1 MKDNRFREKSSEAAT
16 KIKEKSIEIKSELLS
31 SKKIS
36 NERKKNL
43 YEDYKLSIVVPVY
56 NEENGIDPF
65 LERTKAVIDKLACD
79 YEIIFSMDPST
90 DRTYEVIKDHMSKD
104 KNIKLITMSRRF
116 RQAAATM
123 AGVLNCTGDI
133 CVVIDVDLQDP
144 PEVIL
149 DLVEKWKE
157 GYDVVYAQRIDRQGE
172 TRIRKVID
180 LTAYRVINFLSSV
193 EIPVDTAD
201 FRLINR
207 RVIEEIR
214 KMPETNMFFRGMVSY
229 VGFKQAAVRYH
240 REAREADESKYN
252 RLWGEFRMGF
262 HGIFCFSSKPL
273 EYVTF
278 LGGFMTGF
286 GAFLSSIYWIQRLFG
301 KKDNETICKGTTALM
316 WLLGGI
322 QVFVSG
328 LLGEYITRIYD
339 DVKGRQ
345 RFIIDEF
352 DEND

>member
-1 MKDNRFREKSSEAAT
+1 MSTNYD
-16 KIKEKSIEIKSELLS
+16 
-31 SKKIS
+31 
-36 NERKKNL
+36 
-43 YEDYKLSIVVPVY
+43 DYKLSVVVPVY
-56 NEENGIDPF
+56 NEENGIKPF
-65 LERTKAVIDKLACD
+65 LSRTEAVMEQLGCK
-79 YEIIFSMDPST
+79 YEIIFSLDPST
-90 DRTYEVIKDHMSKD
+90 DRTYEVIKENMERN

-149 DLVEKWKE
+149 DLVAKWKE

-172 TRIRKVID
+172 TKIRKIID
-180 LTAYRVINFLSSV
+180 LTAYRVINYLSSV

-229 VGFKQAAVRYH
+229 VGFKQTAVRYH
-240 REAREADESKYN
+240 REAREADVSKYN

-286 GAFLSSIYWIQRLFG
+286 GALLGIIHGIKSLFCE
-301 KKDNETICKGTTALM
+301 KKDRTHEGLVSLI
-316 WLLGGI
+316 WFIGGI
-322 QVFVSG
+322 IVFVSG
-328 LLGEYITRIYD
+328 LLGEYVTRIYD

-352 DEND
+352 DENE

>member
-1 MKDNRFREKSSEAAT
+1 MEN
-16 KIKEKSIEIKSELLS
+16 
-31 SKKIS
+31 
-36 NERKKNL
+36 
-43 YEDYKLSIVVPVY
+43 YKLSIVVPVY

-65 LERTKAVIDKLACD
+65 LKRTEKVIEKLDCD
-79 YEIIFSMDPST
+79 YEIIFSLDPSK
-90 DRTYEVIKDHMSKD
+90 DRTYEVIKEHMKRNH
-104 KNIKLITMSRRF
+104 NIKLITMSRRF

-149 DLVEKWKE
+149 ELVEKWKE

-229 VGFKQAAVRYH
+229 VGFKQTAVRYH
-240 REAREADESKYN
+240 REAREADVSKYN

-278 LGGFMTGF
+278 LGVFVTGI
-286 GAFLSSIYWIQRLFG
+286 GTILSMIYFIQKSIF
-301 KKDNETICKGTTALM
+301 KKSKTIISGLAALI
-316 WLLGGI
+316 WFIGGLQI
-322 QVFVSG
+322 FVSG
-328 LLGEYITRIYD
+328 LLGEYVTRIYD

-352 DEND
+352 DENNHDNN

>member
-1 MKDNRFREKSSEAAT
+1 MEPIK
-16 KIKEKSIEIKSELLS
+16 KIKNEIKLDLI
-31 SKKIS
+31 KKK
-36 NERKKNL
+36 EEK
-43 YEDYKLSIVVPVY
+43 YKLSIVVPVY
-56 NEENGIDPF
+56 NEENGIKPF
-65 LERTKAVIDKLACD
+65 LDRTEAVMNKLDCR
-79 YEIIFSMDPST
+79 YEIIFSLDPSS
-90 DRTYEVIKDHMSKD
+90 DRTYEVIKENMARN

-123 AGVLNCTGDI
+123 AGVLNCTGDA

-149 DLVEKWKE
+149 DLVAKWQE

-180 LTAYRVINFLSSV
+180 LTAYRVINYLSSV

-207 RVIEEIR
+207 KVIEEIR

-229 VGFKQAAVRYH
+229 VGFKQTAVRYH

-278 LGGFMTGF
+278 LGGFITGI
-286 GAFLSSIYWIQRLFG
+286 GCLLSTIYGFQKLVLRKSKTLVSGIA
-301 KKDNETICKGTTALM
+301 ALI
-316 WLLGGI
+316 WLIGGLQI
-322 QVFVSG
+322 FVSG
-328 LLGEYITRIYD
+328 LLGEYVTRIYD

-352 DEND
+352 DENE

>member
-1 MKDNRFREKSSEAAT
+1 MEE
-16 KIKEKSIEIKSELLS
+16 
-31 SKKIS
+31 
-36 NERKKNL
+36 
-43 YEDYKLSIVVPVY
+43 YKLSVVVPVY
-56 NEENGIDPF
+56 NEENGIEPF
-65 LERTKAVIDKLACD
+65 LERTEKVIDDLGCD
-79 YEIIFSMDPST
+79 YEIIFSLDPST
-90 DRTYEVIKDHMSKD
+90 DRTYEVIKENMKRNHH
-104 KNIKLITMSRRF
+104 IKLITMSRRF

-123 AGVLNCTGDI
+123 AGVLNCSGDI

-144 PEVIL
+144 PEVITE
-149 DLVEKWKE
+149 LVGKWKE

-172 TRIRKVID
+172 TKIRKLID
-180 LTAYRVINFLSSV
+180 LTAYRVINFLSDV

-229 VGFKQAAVRYH
+229 VGFKQTAVRYH
-240 REAREADESKYN
+240 REAREADVSKYN

-286 GAFLSSIYWIQRLFG
+286 GVLLSAVYFFEKAILR
-301 KKDNETICKGTTALM
+301 KAETFVKGITALI
-316 WLLGGI
+316 WFIGGLN
-322 QVFVSG
+322 VFVSG

-352 DEND
+352 DENKDE

>member
-1 MKDNRFREKSSEAAT
+1 MSKTKD
-16 KIKEKSIEIKSELLS
+16 
-31 SKKIS
+31 
-36 NERKKNL
+36 
-43 YEDYKLSIVVPVY
+43 DYLLSIVVPVY
-56 NEENGIDPF
+56 NEENGIKPF
-65 LERTKAVIDKLACD
+65 LDRTEAVVEKLGCD
-79 YEIIFSMDPST
+79 YEIIFSLDPST
-90 DRTYEVIKDHMSKD
+90 DRTYEVIKENMERNRH
-104 KNIKLITMSRRF
+104 IKLITMSRRF

-123 AGVLNCTGDI
+123 AGVLNCRGDI

-149 DLVEKWKE
+149 ELVEKWKE
-157 GYDVVYAQRIDRQGE
+157 GDDVVYAQRIDRQGE
-172 TRIRKVID
+172 TKIRKLID

-201 FRLINR
+201 FRLITR

-229 VGFKQAAVRYH
+229 VGFKQTAVRYH
-240 REAREADESKYN
+240 REAREADTSKYN

-278 LGGFMTGF
+278 LGGFMTAF
-286 GAFLSSIYWIQRLFG
+286 GVLLAMIHGIRKSLDEREKYS
-301 KKDNETICKGTTALM
+301 DNGLISLIWFM
-316 WLLGGI
+316 GGLI
-322 QVFVSG
+322 VFVCG
-328 LLGEYITRIYD
+328 LLGEYTTRIYD

>member
-1 MKDNRFREKSSEAAT
+1 MEN
-16 KIKEKSIEIKSELLS
+16 
-31 SKKIS
+31 
-36 NERKKNL
+36 
-43 YEDYKLSIVVPVY
+43 YKLSIVVPVY

-65 LERTKAVIDKLACD
+65 LKRTEKVIEKLDCD
-79 YEIIFSMDPST
+79 YEIIFSLDPSK
-90 DRTYEVIKDHMSKD
+90 DRTYEVIKEHMKRNH
-104 KNIKLITMSRRF
+104 NIKLITMSRRF

-149 DLVEKWKE
+149 ELVDKWKE

-172 TRIRKVID
+172 TKIRKVID

-229 VGFKQAAVRYH
+229 VGFKQTAVRYH
-240 REAREADESKYN
+240 REAREADVSKYN

-278 LGGFMTGF
+278 LGAFITGI
-286 GAFLSSIYWIQRLFG
+286 GTILSMIYFLQKCIL
-301 KKDNETICKGTTALM
+301 KKSKTIVSGIAALI
-316 WLLGGI
+316 WFIGGLQI
-322 QVFVSG
+322 FVSG

-352 DEND
+352 DENNHDND

>member
-1 MKDNRFREKSSEAAT
+1 MAENY
-16 KIKEKSIEIKSELLS
+16 
-31 SKKIS
+31 
-36 NERKKNL
+36 N
-43 YEDYKLSIVVPVY
+43 DYKLSVVVPVY
-56 NEENGIDPF
+56 NEENGIEPF
-65 LERTKAVIDKLACD
+65 LTRTEAVMDKLGCK
-79 YEIIFSMDPST
+79 YEIIFSLDPST
-90 DRTYEVIKDHMSKD
+90 DKTYEVIK
-104 KNIKLITMSRRF
+104 KNMERNKSIKLITMSRRF

-149 DLVEKWKE
+149 DLVDKWKE

-172 TRIRKVID
+172 TKIRKIID

-240 REAREADESKYN
+240 REAREADVSKYN

-286 GAFLSSIYWIQRLFG
+286 GALLGIIHGLKSAFG
-301 KKDNETICKGTTALM
+301 KAKDRSHEGLVSLI
-316 WLLGGI
+316 WFIGGVI
-322 QVFVSG
+322 VFVCG
-328 LLGEYITRIYD
+328 LLGEYVTRIYD

-352 DEND
+352 DENE

>member
-1 MKDNRFREKSSEAAT
+1 MSIYDN
-16 KIKEKSIEIKSELLS
+16 
-31 SKKIS
+31 
-36 NERKKNL
+36 
-43 YEDYKLSIVVPVY
+43 YKLSIVVPVY
-56 NEENGIDPF
+56 NEENGIEPF
-65 LERTKAVIDKLACD
+65 LARCEKVVEDLGCD
-79 YEIIFSMDPST
+79 YEIIFSLDPST
-90 DRTYEVIKDHMSKD
+90 DRTYEVIKENMDRNRH
-104 KNIKLITMSRRF
+104 IKLITMSRRF

-123 AGVLNCTGDI
+123 AGVLNCDGDI

-144 PEVIL
+144 PEVITE
-149 DLVEKWKE
+149 LVAKWKE

-172 TRIRKVID
+172 TKIRKLID

-201 FRLINR
+201 FRLITR

-229 VGFKQAAVRYH
+229 VGFKQTAVRYH
-240 REAREADESKYN
+240 REAREADDSKYN
-252 RLWGEFRMGF
+252 RFWGEFRMGF

-286 GAFLSSIYWIQRLFG
+286 GVLLAIRNSWKKAFGR
-301 KKDNETICKGTTALM
+301 KKPDSNSGLVSLIWFMSGL
-316 WLLGGI
+316 I
-322 QVFVSG
+322 IFVSG
-328 LLGEYITRIYD
+328 LLGEYVTRIYD

-345 RFIIDEF
+345 RYIIDEF
-352 DEND
+352 DENDD

>member
-1 MKDNRFREKSSEAAT
+1 MKK
-16 KIKEKSIEIKSELLS
+16 
-31 SKKIS
+31 
-36 NERKKNL
+36 
-43 YEDYKLSIVVPVY
+43 YKLSIVVPVY
-56 NEENGIDPF
+56 NEENGISPF
-65 LERTKAVIDKLACD
+65 LLRTEKVLEDLECD
-79 YEIIFSMDPST
+79 YEIIFCMDPST
-90 DRTYEVIKDHMSKD
+90 DHTYDVIKEHMTLN

-123 AGVLNCTGDI
+123 AGVLHCTGDA

-144 PEVIL
+144 PEVIP
-149 DLVEKWKE
+149 DLIEKWQE

-172 TRIRKVID
+172 TGIRKLID
-180 LTAYRVINFLSSV
+180 LTAYRVINFLSDV

-207 RVIEEIR
+207 RVIEELR

-229 VGFKQAAVRYH
+229 IGFKQTAVRYH
-240 REAREADESKYN
+240 REAREADSSKYN
-252 RLWGEFRMGF
+252 RFFGEFRMGF

-278 LGGFMTGF
+278 LGMIMTGF
-286 GAFLSSIYWIQRLFG
+286 GALLSLIYWFQKIFSE
-301 KKDNETICKGTTALM
+301 KKKTLVSGTAALI
-316 WLLGGI
+316 WFIGGI

-352 DEND
+352 DENK

>member
-1 MKDNRFREKSSEAAT
+1 MS
-16 KIKEKSIEIKSELLS
+16 KE
-31 SKKIS
+31 
-36 NERKKNL
+36 NN
-43 YEDYKLSIVVPVY
+43 YNDYKLSVVVPVY
-56 NEENGIDPF
+56 NEENGIVPF
-65 LERTKAVIDKLACD
+65 LKRTEAVMEKLGCR
-79 YEIIFSMDPST
+79 YEIIFSLDPST
-90 DRTYEVIKDHMSKD
+90 DKTYEIIKENMNRN

-144 PEVIL
+144 PEVII

-172 TRIRKVID
+172 TKIRKVID

-229 VGFKQAAVRYH
+229 VGFKQVAVRYH
-240 REAREADESKYN
+240 REARAEDESKYN

-273 EYVTF
+273 EYITF
-278 LGGFMTGF
+278 IGGFMTGF
-286 GAFLSSIYWIQRLFG
+286 GALLSLIYGFQKIICR
-301 KKDNETICKGTTALM
+301 KTKTIVSGLTALI
-316 WLLGGI
+316 WLLSGF

-352 DEND
+352 DENLD

>member
-1 MKDNRFREKSSEAAT
+1 MNQ
-16 KIKEKSIEIKSELLS
+16 
-31 SKKIS
+31 
-36 NERKKNL
+36 
-43 YEDYKLSIVVPVY
+43 YKMSVVVPVY
-56 NEENGIDPF
+56 NEENGIKPF
-65 LERTKAVIDKLACD
+65 LDRTEKVMEDLGCD
-79 YEIIFSMDPST
+79 YEIIFSLDPSK
-90 DRTYEVIKDHMSKD
+90 DRTYDVIKENMERNPH
-104 KNIKLITMSRRF
+104 IQLITMSRRF

-123 AGVLNCTGDI
+123 AGVLNCTGDV

-144 PEVIL
+144 PEVIPE
-149 DLVEKWKE
+149 LVAKWQE
-157 GYDVVYAQRIDRQGE
+157 GFDVVYAQRIDRQGE
-172 TRIRKVID
+172 TKIRKFID

-240 REAREADESKYN
+240 REAREADTSKYN
-252 RLWGEFRMGF
+252 KLWGEFRMGF

-278 LGGFMTGF
+278 LGGFITGIGALLSAIYVF
-286 GAFLSSIYWIQRLFG
+286 QKAFL
-301 KKDNETICKGTTALM
+301 KKTKTIISGVGALI
-316 WLLGGI
+316 WLIGGLQI
-322 QVFVSG
+322 FVSG
-328 LLGEYITRIYD
+328 LLGEYVTRIYD

-352 DEND
+352 DKNEKNKK

>member
-1 MKDNRFREKSSEAAT
+1 MDK
-16 KIKEKSIEIKSELLS
+16 
-31 SKKIS
+31 
-36 NERKKNL
+36 
-43 YEDYKLSIVVPVY
+43 YKLSVVVPVY
-56 NEENGIDPF
+56 NEENGIAPF
-65 LERTKAVIDKLACD
+65 LERTEKVIEDLGCD
-79 YEIIFSMDPST
+79 YEIIFSLDPST
-90 DRTYEVIKDHMSKD
+90 DKTYEVIKENMKRNRH
-104 KNIKLITMSRRF
+104 IKLITMSRRF

-144 PEVIL
+144 PEVITE
-149 DLVEKWKE
+149 LVEKWKE

-172 TRIRKVID
+172 TRIRKFID
-180 LTAYRVINFLSSV
+180 LTAYRVINFLSDV

-229 VGFKQAAVRYH
+229 VGFKQTAVRYH
-240 REAREADESKYN
+240 REAREADVSKYN

-278 LGGFMTGF
+278 LGGFMTAF
-286 GAFLSSIYWIQRLFG
+286 GVLLAILRFLGNAFCPVR
-301 KKDNETICKGTTALM
+301 KKEKSGLVPLI
-316 WLLGGI
+316 WFIGGLN
-322 QVFVSG
+322 VFVSG

-352 DEND
+352 DKNTDE

>member
-1 MKDNRFREKSSEAAT
+1 MKK
-16 KIKEKSIEIKSELLS
+16 
-31 SKKIS
+31 
-36 NERKKNL
+36 
-43 YEDYKLSIVVPVY
+43 YKLSIVVPVY
-56 NEENGIDPF
+56 NEENGISPF
-65 LERTKAVIDKLACD
+65 LLRTEKVLEDLECD
-79 YEIIFSMDPST
+79 YEIIFCMDPST
-90 DRTYEVIKDHMSKD
+90 DHTYDVIKEHMTLN

-123 AGVLNCTGDI
+123 AGVLHCTGDA

-144 PEVIL
+144 PEVIP
-149 DLVEKWKE
+149 DLIEKWQE

-172 TRIRKVID
+172 TGIRKLID
-180 LTAYRVINFLSSV
+180 LTAYRVINFLSDV

-207 RVIEEIR
+207 RVIEELR

-229 VGFKQAAVRYH
+229 IGFKQTAVRYH
-240 REAREADESKYN
+240 REAREADSSKYN
-252 RLWGEFRMGF
+252 RFFGEFRMGF

-278 LGGFMTGF
+278 LGMIMTGF
-286 GAFLSSIYWIQRLFG
+286 GALLSLIYWFQKIFSE
-301 KKDNETICKGTTALM
+301 KKKTLISGTAALI
-316 WLLGGI
+316 WFIGGI

-352 DEND
+352 DENK

>member
-1 MKDNRFREKSSEAAT
+1 MEN
-16 KIKEKSIEIKSELLS
+16 
-31 SKKIS
+31 
-36 NERKKNL
+36 
-43 YEDYKLSIVVPVY
+43 YKLSVVVPVY
-56 NEENGIDPF
+56 NEENGIKPF
-65 LERTKAVIDKLACD
+65 LERTEKVVDDLGCD
-79 YEIIFSMDPST
+79 YEIIFSLDPST
-90 DRTYEVIKDHMSKD
+90 DSTYEVIKEEMKRNR
-104 KNIKLITMSRRF
+104 NIKLITMSRRF

-144 PEVIL
+144 PEVITE
-149 DLVEKWKE
+149 LVEKWKE

-172 TRIRKVID
+172 TKIRKLID
-180 LTAYRVINFLSSV
+180 MTAYRVINFLSDV
-193 EIPVDTAD
+193 EIPVDTSD
-201 FRLINR
+201 FRLITR

-229 VGFKQAAVRYH
+229 VGFKQAAVRFH
-240 REAREADESKYN
+240 REAREADDSKYN
-252 RLWGEFRMGF
+252 RFWGEFRMGF

-278 LGGFMTGF
+278 LGGFMTAF
-286 GAFLSSIYWIQRLFG
+286 GAFLSVIWFLQKAVCR
-301 KKDNETICKGTTALM
+301 KTKTIVSGVTALIWFM
-316 WLLGGI
+316 SGLNI
-322 QVFVSG
+322 FVSG

-352 DEND
+352 DENKAD

>member
-1 MKDNRFREKSSEAAT
+1 MKKAGFKRRSPMDN
-16 KIKEKSIEIKSELLS
+16 
-31 SKKIS
+31 
-36 NERKKNL
+36 
-43 YEDYKLSIVVPVY
+43 YMLSIVVPVY
-56 NEENGIDPF
+56 NEENGITPF
-65 LERTKAVIDKLACD
+65 LLRTEAVVEELGCD
-79 YEIIFSMDPST
+79 YEIIFCMDPST
-90 DRTYEVIKDHMSKD
+90 DHTYDVIKEHMTLNKHV
-104 KNIKLITMSRRF
+104 KLITMSRRF

-123 AGVLNCTGDI
+123 AGVLNCAGDI

-144 PEVIL
+144 PEVIP

-157 GYDVVYAQRIDRQGE
+157 GYDVVYAQRLDRQGE
-172 TRIRKVID
+172 TKLRKLID
-180 LTAYRVINFLSSV
+180 LTAYRVIRFLSDV

-201 FRLINR
+201 FRLITR
-207 RVIEEIR
+207 RVIEELR

-240 REAREADESKYN
+240 REAREADKSKYN
-252 RLWGEFRMGF
+252 RFFGEFRMGF

-278 LGGFMTGF
+278 LGVFMTGF
-286 GAFLSSIYWIQRLFG
+286 GFLLSVIYWFQRLFSG
-301 KKDNETICKGTTALM
+301 KKKTFISGTAALL
-316 WLLGGI
+316 WLLGGLQI
-322 QVFVSG
+322 FVSG

-352 DEND
+352 DENRS

>member
-1 MKDNRFREKSSEAAT
+1 MEG
-16 KIKEKSIEIKSELLS
+16 
-31 SKKIS
+31 
-36 NERKKNL
+36 
-43 YEDYKLSIVVPVY
+43 YKLSIVVPVY
-56 NEENGIDPF
+56 NEENGIEPF
-65 LERTKAVIDKLACD
+65 LERTEKVVDELGCD
-79 YEIIFSMDPST
+79 YEIIFSLDPST
-90 DRTYEVIKDHMSKD
+90 DRTYEVIKENMKRNHH
-104 KNIKLITMSRRF
+104 IKLITMSRRF

-123 AGVLNCTGDI
+123 AGVLNCSGDI

-144 PEVIL
+144 PEVIKE
-149 DLVEKWKE
+149 LVEKWQE

-172 TRIRKVID
+172 TKIRKLID
-180 LTAYRVINFLSSV
+180 LTAYRVINFLSDV

-229 VGFKQAAVRYH
+229 VGFKQTAVRYH
-240 REAREADESKYN
+240 REAREADVSKYN

-286 GAFLSSIYWIQRLFG
+286 GVLLSCIYFFEKVILRKAKTLVSG
-301 KKDNETICKGTTALM
+301 LTALI
-316 WLLGGI
+316 WFIGGLN
-322 QVFVSG
+322 VFVSG

-352 DEND
+352 DENKND

>member
-1 MKDNRFREKSSEAAT
+1 MEE
-16 KIKEKSIEIKSELLS
+16 
-31 SKKIS
+31 
-36 NERKKNL
+36 
-43 YEDYKLSIVVPVY
+43 YKLSIVVPVY

-65 LERTKAVIDKLACD
+65 LERTEKVVEDLGCD
-79 YEIIFSMDPST
+79 YEIIFSLDPST
-90 DRTYEVIKDHMSKD
+90 DRTYEVIKEHMKR
-104 KNIKLITMSRRF
+104 NHHIKLITMSRRF

-123 AGVLNCTGDI
+123 AGVLNCTGDA

-144 PEVIL
+144 PEVITE
-149 DLVEKWKE
+149 LVEKWQE

-172 TRIRKVID
+172 TKIRKLID
-180 LTAYRVINFLSSV
+180 LTAYRVINFLSDV

-229 VGFKQAAVRYH
+229 VGFKQTAVRFH
-240 REAREADESKYN
+240 REAREADVSKYN
-252 RLWGEFRMGF
+252 PLYGEFRMGF
-262 HGIFCFSSKPL
+262 HGLFCFSSKPL

-278 LGGFMTGF
+278 LGGFMTAF
-286 GAFLSSIYWIQRLFG
+286 GVLLSIIYFVQKVILG
-301 KKDNETICKGTTALM
+301 KTKTVVSGLTALI
-316 WLLGGI
+316 WFIGGI
-322 QVFVSG
+322 NVFVSG

-352 DEND
+352 DENKED

>member
-1 MKDNRFREKSSEAAT
+1 M
-16 KIKEKSIEIKSELLS
+16 
-31 SKKIS
+31 SKK
-36 NERKKNL
+36 KNI
-43 YEDYKLSIVVPVY
+43 YDNYKLSIVVPVY
-56 NEENGIDPF
+56 NEENGIKPF
-65 LERTKAVIDKLACD
+65 LDRTEAVVEKLGCE
-79 YEIIFSMDPST
+79 YEIIFSLDPST
-90 DRTYEVIKDHMSKD
+90 DRTYEVIKENMERNR
-104 KNIKLITMSRRF
+104 NIKLITMSRRF

-144 PEVIL
+144 PEVIY
-149 DLVEKWKE
+149 DLVDKWKE

-172 TRIRKVID
+172 TKIRKFID

-240 REAREADESKYN
+240 REAREADVSKYN

-278 LGGFMTGF
+278 LGGFMTAF
-286 GAFLSSIYWIQRLFG
+286 GVFLAAVHAIKKLFADEERESG
-301 KKDNETICKGTTALM
+301 KGLVPLIWFM
-316 WLLGGI
+316 GGLI
-322 QVFVSG
+322 IFVCG
-328 LLGEYITRIYD
+328 ILGEYVTRIYD

-345 RFIIDEF
+345 RYIIDEF
-352 DEND
+352 DENE

>member
-1 MKDNRFREKSSEAAT
+1 M
-16 KIKEKSIEIKSELLS
+16 
-31 SKKIS
+31 
-36 NERKKNL
+36 
-43 YEDYKLSIVVPVY
+43 EDYKLSIVVPVY

-65 LERTKAVIDKLACD
+65 LARTEKVVEDLDCD
-79 YEIIFSMDPST
+79 YEIIFSLDPST
-90 DRTYEVIKDHMSKD
+90 DKTYEVIKENMKRNHH
-104 KNIKLITMSRRF
+104 IKLITMSRRF

-144 PEVIL
+144 PEVIT

-172 TRIRKVID
+172 TKIRKLID
-180 LTAYRVINFLSSV
+180 LTAYRVINFLSDV

-229 VGFKQAAVRYH
+229 VGFKQTAVRYH
-240 REAREADESKYN
+240 REAREADVSKYN

-278 LGGFMTGF
+278 LGGFMTAF
-286 GAFLSSIYWIQRLFG
+286 GVFLSLIYFFQKVILRKWKTTVSGL
-301 KKDNETICKGTTALM
+301 TALI
-316 WLLGGI
+316 WFIGGLNI
-322 QVFVSG
+322 FVSG

-352 DEND
+352 DENKS

>member
-1 MKDNRFREKSSEAAT
+1 M
-16 KIKEKSIEIKSELLS
+16 
-31 SKKIS
+31 
-36 NERKKNL
+36 
-43 YEDYKLSIVVPVY
+43 EDYKLSVVVPVY
-56 NEENGIDPF
+56 NEENGIAPF
-65 LERTKAVIDKLACD
+65 LERTEKVVEDLGCD
-79 YEIIFSMDPST
+79 YEIIFSLDPST
-90 DRTYEVIKDHMSKD
+90 DRTYEVIKENMKRNHH
-104 KNIKLITMSRRF
+104 IKLITMSRRF

-123 AGVLNCTGDI
+123 AGVLNCSGDI

-144 PEVIL
+144 PEVITE
-149 DLVEKWKE
+149 LVEKWQE

-172 TRIRKVID
+172 TKIRKLID
-180 LTAYRVINFLSSV
+180 LTAYRVINFLSDV

-229 VGFKQAAVRYH
+229 VGFKQTAVRYH
-240 REAREADESKYN
+240 REAREADVSKYN

-278 LGGFMTGF
+278 LGGFMTAF
-286 GAFLSSIYWIQRLFG
+286 GVFLSLIYFFQKVILRKWKTTVSG
-301 KKDNETICKGTTALM
+301 VTALI
-316 WLLGGI
+316 WFIGGI
-322 QVFVSG
+322 NVFVSG

-352 DEND
+352 DENKAD

>member
-1 MKDNRFREKSSEAAT
+1 MDN
-16 KIKEKSIEIKSELLS
+16 
-31 SKKIS
+31 
-36 NERKKNL
+36 
-43 YEDYKLSIVVPVY
+43 YKMSVVVPVY
-56 NEENGIDPF
+56 NEENGITPF
-65 LERTKAVIDKLACD
+65 LLRTERVIEALGCD
-79 YEIIFSMDPST
+79 YEIIFCLDPST
-90 DRTYEVIKDHMSKD
+90 DHTYDVIKEHMAINKQ
-104 KNIKLITMSRRF
+104 IKLITMSRRF

-144 PEVIL
+144 PEVIA
-149 DLVEKWKE
+149 DMVAKWQD

-172 TRIRKVID
+172 TKLRKLID
-180 LTAYRVINFLSSV
+180 LTAYRVINFLSDV

-201 FRLINR
+201 FRLVNR

-229 VGFKQAAVRYH
+229 VGFKQTAVRYH
-240 REAREADESKYN
+240 REAREADVSKYN
-252 RLWGEFRMGF
+252 KFFGEFRMGF
-262 HGIFCFSSKPL
+262 HGLFCFSSKPL

-278 LGGFMTGF
+278 LGMIITGIGCLLALF
-286 GAFLSSIYWIQRLFG
+286 YTLERLFSKA
-301 KKDNETICKGTTALM
+301 KKSALSGTSVLL
-316 WLLGGI
+316 WLIGGLQI
-322 QVFVSG
+322 FVSG

-352 DEND
+352 DENDA

>member
-1 MKDNRFREKSSEAAT
+1 MN
-16 KIKEKSIEIKSELLS
+16 
-31 SKKIS
+31 
-36 NERKKNL
+36 
-43 YEDYKLSIVVPVY
+43 DYKLSIVVPVY
-56 NEENGIDPF
+56 NEENGIAPF
-65 LERTKAVIDKLACD
+65 LERTENVVEDLGCD
-79 YEIIFSMDPST
+79 YEIIFSLDPST
-90 DRTYEVIKDHMSKD
+90 DRTYEVIKEHMER
-104 KNIKLITMSRRF
+104 NRHIKLITMSRRF

-144 PEVIL
+144 PEVIT
-149 DLVEKWKE
+149 DLVAKWKE

-172 TRIRKVID
+172 TKIRKLID
-180 LTAYRVINFLSSV
+180 LTAYRVINYLSDV

-229 VGFKQAAVRYH
+229 VGFKQTAVRYH
-240 REAREADESKYN
+240 RQAREADDSKYN
-252 RLWGEFRMGF
+252 RLYGEFRMGF

-278 LGGFMTGF
+278 LGGFMTAF
-286 GAFLSSIYWIQRLFG
+286 GTFLSVIYGFSKFVLR
-301 KKDNETICKGTTALM
+301 KKKTIVSGLAALM
-316 WLLGGI
+316 WFLSGI
-322 QVFVSG
+322 QVFVAG

-345 RFIIDEF
+345 RYIIDEF
-352 DEND
+352 DENK

>member
-1 MKDNRFREKSSEAAT
+1 MEE
-16 KIKEKSIEIKSELLS
+16 
-31 SKKIS
+31 
-36 NERKKNL
+36 
-43 YEDYKLSIVVPVY
+43 YKLSVVVPVY
-56 NEENGIDPF
+56 NEENGIEPF
-65 LERTKAVIDKLACD
+65 LNRTEKVIDGLGCD
-79 YEIIFSMDPST
+79 YEIIFSLDPST
-90 DRTYEVIKDHMSKD
+90 DRTYEVIKDNMTRNHH
-104 KNIKLITMSRRF
+104 IKLITMSRRF

-144 PEVIL
+144 PEVIAE
-149 DLVEKWKE
+149 LVEKWKE

-172 TRIRKVID
+172 TKIRKLID
-180 LTAYRVINFLSSV
+180 LTAYRVINFLSDV

-229 VGFKQAAVRYH
+229 VGFKQTAVRYH
-240 REAREADESKYN
+240 REAREADVSKYN

-286 GAFLSSIYWIQRLFG
+286 GILLSVVYFFEKIILRKAKTLVSGL
-301 KKDNETICKGTTALM
+301 TALI
-316 WLLGGI
+316 WFIGGLN
-322 QVFVSG
+322 VFVSG

-345 RFIIDEF
+345 RYIIDEF
-352 DEND
+352 DENKE

>member
-1 MKDNRFREKSSEAAT
+1 MK
-16 KIKEKSIEIKSELLS
+16 KEK
-31 SKKIS
+31 
-36 NERKKNL
+36 
-43 YEDYKLSIVVPVY
+43 EDYDNYKLSIVVPVY
-56 NEENGIDPF
+56 NEENGIKPF
-65 LERTKAVIDKLACD
+65 LERTEAVVDKLGCE
-79 YEIIFSMDPST
+79 YEIIFSLDPST
-90 DRTYEVIKDHMSKD
+90 DKTYEVIKENMKRNR
-104 KNIKLITMSRRF
+104 NIKLITMSRRF

-149 DLVEKWKE
+149 DLVDKWKE

-172 TRIRKVID
+172 TKIRKIID
-180 LTAYRVINFLSSV
+180 LMAYRVINFLSSV

-229 VGFKQAAVRYH
+229 VGFKQTAVRYH
-240 REAREADESKYN
+240 REAREADVSKYN

-278 LGGFMTGF
+278 LGGFMTASGVLLAMIH
-286 GAFLSSIYWIQRLFG
+286 GI
-301 KKDNETICKGTTALM
+301 KKMVNERDDEN
-316 WLLGGI
+316 GGLVSLI
-322 QVFVSG
+322 WFMGGLIVFVCG
-328 LLGEYITRIYD
+328 LLGEYVTRIYD

-352 DEND
+352 DENTK

>member
-1 MKDNRFREKSSEAAT
+1 MDN
-16 KIKEKSIEIKSELLS
+16 
-31 SKKIS
+31 
-36 NERKKNL
+36 
-43 YEDYKLSIVVPVY
+43 YKMSIVVPVY
-56 NEENGIDPF
+56 NEENGIEPF
-65 LERTKAVIDKLACD
+65 LERMEKVVEDLGCD
-79 YEIIFSMDPST
+79 YEIIFSLDPST
-90 DRTYEVIKDHMSKD
+90 DNTYEVIKNNMKRNH
-104 KNIKLITMSRRF
+104 NIKLITMSRRF
-116 RQAAATM
+116 KQAAATM
-123 AGVLNCTGDI
+123 AGVLNCTGDV

-144 PEVIL
+144 PEVVT
-149 DLVEKWKE
+149 DLVAKWKE

-172 TRIRKVID
+172 TKLRKLVD

-193 EIPVDTAD
+193 DIPVDTAD
-201 FRLINR
+201 FRLITR

-240 REAREADESKYN
+240 REAREADTSKYN
-252 RLWGEFRMGF
+252 RFFGEFRMGF

-278 LGGFMTGF
+278 LGAGITAF
-286 GAFLSSIYWIQRLFG
+286 GAFLSFIYFIQKAIMR
-301 KKDNETICKGTTALM
+301 KKDTIVQGVTALI
-316 WLLGGI
+316 WFIGGLQI
-322 QVFVSG
+322 FVSG

-352 DEND
+352 DQNEDSSEE

>member
-1 MKDNRFREKSSEAAT
+1 MDN
-16 KIKEKSIEIKSELLS
+16 
-31 SKKIS
+31 
-36 NERKKNL
+36 
-43 YEDYKLSIVVPVY
+43 YENYLLSIVVPVY
-56 NEENGIDPF
+56 NEENGIEPF
-65 LERTKAVIDKLACD
+65 LERAEKVVEELGCD
-79 YEIIFSMDPST
+79 YEIIFSLDPST
-90 DRTYEVIKDHMSKD
+90 DATYDVIKENMRRNSH
-104 KNIKLITMSRRF
+104 IKLITMSRRF

-123 AGVLNCTGDI
+123 AGVLNCDGDI

-144 PEVIL
+144 PEVIPE
-149 DLVEKWKE
+149 LVEKWKE

-172 TRIRKVID
+172 TKIRKLID

-207 RVIEEIR
+207 RVIEELR

-229 VGFKQAAVRYH
+229 VGFKQTAVRYH
-240 REAREADESKYN
+240 REARAEDESKYN

-278 LGGFMTGF
+278 LGAGITAI
-286 GAFLSSIYWIQRLFG
+286 GAFLSSIYIIQ
-301 KKDNETICKGTTALM
+301 KKLLKKKETIVSGIAALV
-316 WLLGGI
+316 WFIGGI

-328 LLGEYITRIYD
+328 LLGEYVTRIYD

-352 DEND
+352 DRNEDR

>member
-1 MKDNRFREKSSEAAT
+1 MENYDNY
-16 KIKEKSIEIKSELLS
+16 L
-31 SKKIS
+31 
-36 NERKKNL
+36 
-43 YEDYKLSIVVPVY
+43 LSIVVPVY
-56 NEENGIDPF
+56 NEENGIEPF
-65 LERTKAVIDKLACD
+65 LKRTEAVLTELDCN
-79 YEIIFSMDPST
+79 YEIIFSLDPST
-90 DRTYEVIKDHMSKD
+90 DRTYEVIKENMERN

-123 AGVLNCTGDI
+123 AGVLNCNGDI

-144 PEVIL
+144 PEVIPE
-149 DLVEKWKE
+149 LVAKWKE

-172 TRIRKVID
+172 TKIRKLID

-207 RVIEEIR
+207 RVIEELR

-229 VGFKQAAVRYH
+229 VGFKQTAVRYH
-240 REAREADESKYN
+240 REARAEDESKYN

-273 EYVTF
+273 EFVTF
-278 LGGFMTGF
+278 LGAGITAI
-286 GAFLSSIYWIQRLFG
+286 GAFLSFAYCIQKAIL
-301 KKDNETICKGTTALM
+301 KKRDTIVSGVAALV
-316 WLLGGI
+316 WLIGGI

-328 LLGEYITRIYD
+328 ILGEYVTRIYD

-345 RFIIDEF
+345 RYIIDEF
-352 DEND
+352 DENED

>member
-1 MKDNRFREKSSEAAT
+1 MDNYD
-16 KIKEKSIEIKSELLS
+16 
-31 SKKIS
+31 
-36 NERKKNL
+36 N
-43 YEDYKLSIVVPVY
+43 YKLSVVVPVY

-65 LERTKAVIDKLACD
+65 LKRTEKVIEDLGCD
-79 YEIIFSMDPST
+79 YEIIFSLDPST
-90 DRTYEVIKDHMSKD
+90 DKTYEVIKENMKRNRH
-104 KNIKLITMSRRF
+104 IKLITMSRRF

-123 AGVLNCTGDI
+123 AGVLNCSGDI

-144 PEVIL
+144 PEVIT
-149 DLVEKWKE
+149 DLVAKWKE

-172 TRIRKVID
+172 TKIRKIID
-180 LTAYRVINFLSSV
+180 LTAYRVINYLSSV

-207 RVIEEIR
+207 RVIEEIK

-240 REAREADESKYN
+240 REAREADVSKYN

-278 LGGFMTGF
+278 LGGFMTAF
-286 GAFLSSIYWIQRLFG
+286 GAFLSVIVAFQKFILN
-301 KKDNETICKGTTALM
+301 KKKTIVSATAALIWFM
-316 WLLGGI
+316 SGLQI
-322 QVFVSG
+322 FVSG

-352 DEND
+352 DENKN

>member
-1 MKDNRFREKSSEAAT
+1 MDVIRKKKD
-16 KIKEKSIEIKSELLS
+16 EIKLDIL
-31 SKKIS
+31 KKK
-36 NERKKNL
+36 E
-43 YEDYKLSIVVPVY
+43 EGYKLSIVVPVY
-56 NEENGIDPF
+56 NEENGIEPF
-65 LERTKAVIDKLACD
+65 LKRTEAVMRKLACR
-79 YEIIFSMDPST
+79 YEIIFSLDPST
-90 DRTYEVIKDHMSKD
+90 DRTYEVIKENMKRN

-123 AGVLNCTGDI
+123 AGVLNCTGDA

-144 PEVIL
+144 PEVIY
-149 DLVEKWKE
+149 DLVNKWQE

-180 LTAYRVINFLSSV
+180 LTAYRVINYLSSV

-229 VGFKQAAVRYH
+229 VGFKQTAVRYH

-273 EYVTF
+273 EYITF
-278 LGGFMTGF
+278 IGGFMTGIGCLLSTIYAF
-286 GAFLSSIYWIQRLFG
+286 QKIVLKKSKTIISGVGALI
-301 KKDNETICKGTTALM
+301 
-316 WLLGGI
+316 WLIGGF

-352 DEND
+352 DENDD

>member
-1 MKDNRFREKSSEAAT
+1 MRMMMTMTAKN
-16 KIKEKSIEIKSELLS
+16 KE
-31 SKKIS
+31 
-36 NERKKNL
+36 N
-43 YEDYKLSIVVPVY
+43 YDDYKLSVVVPVY
-56 NEENGIDPF
+56 NEENGIKPF
-65 LERTKAVIDKLACD
+65 LDRTEAVMEKLGCK
-79 YEIIFSMDPST
+79 YEIIFSLDPST
-90 DRTYEVIKDHMSKD
+90 DRTYEVIKENMARNR
-104 KNIKLITMSRRF
+104 NIKLITMSRRF

-149 DLVEKWKE
+149 DLVDKWKE

-172 TRIRKVID
+172 TKIRKIID

-240 REAREADESKYN
+240 REAREADVSKYN

-278 LGGFMTGF
+278 LGGFVTAF
-286 GAFLSSIYWIQRLFG
+286 GVLLAMIHGI
-301 KKDNETICKGTTALM
+301 KKMFDEREKYSDNGLIALIWFM
-316 WLLGGI
+316 GGLI
-322 QVFVSG
+322 IFVCG
-328 LLGEYITRIYD
+328 ILGEYVTRIYD

-345 RFIIDEF
+345 RYIIDEF
-352 DEND
+352 DENE